1 MATSILSTNGHSTS
15 NGATLATAEPA
26 AQPGLQVFSL
36 AGRVALI
43 TGGGTGIGFEIAR
56 CMVAAGAT
64 VIITGRRESVLQESA
79 AELGEGVHFLV
90 NDVADLG
97 SLDGLVEQLEATHGP
112 LDILVNNAG
121 INMKK
126 PALEVTDE
134 DFNRIIHT
142 NLNAVFALTRA
153 AAKRM
158 VARRSGSIL
167 MISSMAAYYGIDR
180 VVAYAASK
188 SAVEGMVK
196 VLASEFS
203 AQGVRVNAIAP
214 GFIETEMSRTAM
226 NSDPDRRDRAMRRT
240 PMGKFGKPSDIG
252 HAAVFLASEAARY
265 VTGVSLPVDGGN
277 SIGF

>member
-1 MATSILSTNGHSTS
+1 MSTTVHANGQS
-15 NGATLATAEPA
+15 ATLAAPA
-26 AQPGLQVFSL
+26 ATTAPTPASDDVFSL

-43 TGGGTGIGFEIAR
+43 TGGGTGIGFAIAR

-64 VIITGRRESVLQESA
+64 VIITGRREGVLQESTA
-79 AELGEGVHFLV
+79 DLGEGAHYLV
-90 NDVADLG
+90 NDICELD
-97 SLDGLVEQLEATHGP
+97 SLDGLVAQVEAEYGP

-134 DFNRIIHT
+134 DFSRIIHT
-142 NLNAVFALTRA
+142 NLNAVFSLTRA

-158 VARRSGSIL
+158 VARGSGTIL

-203 AQGVRVNAIAP
+203 AYGVRINAIAP
-214 GFIETEMSRTAM
+214 GFIETEMSRTAL

-240 PMGKFGKPSDIG
+240 PMGKFGKPADIG
-252 HAAVFLASEAARY
+252 NAAVFLASEAARY
-265 VTGVSLPVDGGN
+265 ITGVSLPVDGGN